1 LANHQR
7 ANDPYLTQLD
17 GRPELKPLVVGGFA
31 QALRS
36 GELQQRRKKAVVSS
50 TVRSNLDLLVQTF
63 RDGRHHNPTLDID
76 GSFLT
81 VLSWQLS
88 GFQNL
93 DPPAKRQKAI
103 SVNALKRMKTRASNN
118 TDHAAADLAMG
129 AFFFACR
136 SCEYSYV
143 TGPRRTKPV
152 RVGDVQFRL
161 GHLILPHQAPNLH
174 LATTVSLT
182 FRDQKN
188 RSKFATRTA
197 WRTADPLACPVT
209 TWAAIVRRVRL
220 IPQSQEAT
228 VVYHF
233 LDSTSSVQKVTNT
246 ILLQA
251 LRDTVASIGFSAL
264 GYRAREIGTH
274 SIRSGA
280 AMALVLSHHAAW
292 RIMLAGRWKSS
303 AFLIYV
309 QEQVQAFSHG
319 VSDRMIENPDFFN
332 VPDLDTPTAGASA
345 NTASPLE
352 ANMFTGGASNNHN
365 MLDVTFFG

>member
-1 LANHQR
+1 
-7 ANDPYLTQLD
+7 
-17 GRPELKPLVVGGFA
+17 
-31 QALRS
+31 
-36 GELQQRRKKAVVSS
+36 
-50 TVRSNLDLLVQTF
+50 
-63 RDGRHHNPTLDID
+63 
-76 GSFLT
+76 
-81 VLSWQLS
+81 
-88 GFQNL
+88 
-93 DPPAKRQKAI
+93 
-103 SVNALKRMKTRASNN
+103 
-118 TDHAAADLAMG
+118 
-129 AFFFACR
+129 
-136 SCEYSYV
+136 
-143 TGPRRTKPV
+143 
-152 RVGDVQFRL
+152 
-161 GHLILPHQAPNLH
+161 
-174 LATTVSLT
+174 
-182 FRDQKN
+182 
-188 RSKFATRTA
+188 
-197 WRTADPLACPVT
+197 
-209 TWAAIVRRVRL
+209 
-220 IPQSQEAT
+220 

-309 QEQVQAFSHG
+309 REQVQAFSHG

-352 ANMFTGGASNNHN
+352 ANMFTGGASNNH
-365 MLDVTFFG
+365 